1 MAPTDNPAVG
11 VVPSTNEVFFKS
23 AGSFEITFVAPYT
36 GTFQATL
43 TGRPG
48 SYEFGGG
55 GGLCTQTN
63 IAKAGSTNSFRL
75 CTNAGGGCEVY
86 SFDGPNAPDP
96 TNQFDLVA
104 GVNTLWLRKREL
116 CALASQLTFTP
127 SP

>member
-1 MAPTDNPAVG
+1 MG
-11 VVPSTNEVFFKS
+11 VVPSTNEVFFKDDG
-23 AGSFEITFVAPYT
+23 AIGITVVAPYT

-43 TGRPG
+43 AGRPG

-55 GGLCTQTN
+55 GGLCTQNN
-63 IAKAGSTNSFRL
+63 IAKAGFTDSFFL
-75 CTNAGGGCEVY
+75 CTSAENGCTAY
-86 SFDGPNAPDP
+86 KYNNGAYP
-96 TNQFDLVA
+96 THLFELVA